1 MDPRVLL
8 PNSFNLARTRPVF
21 AVLRDLF
28 QPPSSGDTT
37 YTDGSIITWN
47 LPVGNHQ
54 WFDAKNS
61 YIKCDLT
68 ISVTALQTVTAAGDV
83 IVGLDKN
90 TFALARKLRVFI
102 NGIMC
107 EDLDKYNVL
116 HPTIEAF
123 SSLRFGNSTLFSTGE
138 YQRRSAVDYFT
149 QSFTADDGAGGAGP
163 VQNVVG
169 QGLNA
174 AVNGRLPILYN
185 DEICG
190 GIIAAKSTTALASTM
205 NIKEISILLPSP
217 LVGIYANKCLP
228 AAFFNSVMIEYH
240 LEYAEVACKVLVA
253 GLSTDHT
260 IVKATAVAA
269 TGISYSLSSI
279 KWMQRFIELDGDLLA
294 TISEAYVADGI
305 PRFVIPCRMWRW
317 RFNTFSDAS
326 TSINLPFTFNISS
339 AVCFVGVL
347 RSSDLE
353 DQLADNIPKHSL
365 SARYCNIKS
374 YTYYINGNPHPAH
387 GMGVNVNAD
396 VQTANSTAVAS
407 IYNYRS
413 DAINKC
419 IGTIKKSLN
428 TAMSYNEFMFS
439 PIGVDVDLSQFGKGI
454 DVTGLSNLDTF
465 VLGYPLEPGSAVDP
479 STRAGPKLTAAN
491 DVNLYLQLAATGA
504 NIVRVDLFILM
515 DAEII
520 YEGGAVQFSGGT

>member
-28 QPPSSGDTT
+28 QPPSSGDTS
-37 YTDGSIITWN
+37 YVSGSIITWN

-61 YIKCDLT
+61 YIKCDVVINLT
-68 ISVTALQTVTAAGDV
+68 SLAVTTAAADV
-83 IVGLDKN
+83 IIGFDKN

-116 HPTIEAF
+116 HPTIESF
-123 SSLRFGNSTLFSTGE
+123 SALRFGNSSLYSTGE
-138 YQRRSAVDYFT
+138 YLKQFAVDYKYE
-149 QSFTADDGAGGAGP
+149 A
-163 VQNVVG
+163 VG
-169 QGLNA
+169 GLNTLT
-174 AVNGRLPILYN
+174 AVANARTVN
-185 DEICG
+185 FSTDEVCG
-190 GIIAAKSTTALASTM
+190 GEIVAVATAAADAVM
-205 NIKEISILLPSP
+205 NFKELSIFLPSP

-240 LEYAEVACKVLVA
+240 LEYAHVAVKTI
-253 GLSTDHT
+253 LSTFSTNH
-260 IVKATAVAA
+260 AVASA
-269 TGISYSLSSI
+269 GVVTCTNVEYTLSNI

-317 RFNTFSDAS
+317 RFNTFSDGS

-339 AVCFVGVL
+339 AVCFVGVM
-347 RSSDLE
+347 RPSNLE
-353 DQLADNIPKHSL
+353 DRLAANIPKHSL

-387 GMGVNVNAD
+387 GLGVIVNAD
-396 VQTANSTAVAS
+396 TQTANTSAVLSTYS
-407 IYNYRS
+407 YHS

-419 IGTIKKSLN
+419 IGTLKKSLN
-428 TAMSYNEFMFS
+428 TSTTYNEFLFS
-439 PIGVDVDLSQFGKGI
+439 PVGVDVDFSQFAKGAVI
-454 DVTGLSNLDTF
+454 TGLSNADTF
-465 VLGYPLEPGSAVDP
+465 VLGYPLEPGSAVDS

-491 DVNLYLQLAATGA
+491 DVNLYLSLAAAGA
-504 NIVRVDLFILM
+504 GTTIRLDLFILM